1 MKWDRKSESIIII
14 EKVKTWID
22 DAPTSFGG
30 LHRLSLSLLALRL
43 VLSTYIAQW
52 GWLHVRYTEAAI
64 DVYDRW
70 YGLTPASILV
80 DEIGIILIAASVLMA
95 AGALRALSYG
105 VCLIFMAAM
114 VVGLIPHLLD
124 PYGYHLPPNWINHGL
139 IAQVPA
145 LAGFVA
151 VFVLRRE
158 DRFSL
163 DAMAFN
169 KTSRQVSETLPS
181 TPSVAWALFIMRFT
195 CGLFFLQWGI
205 EKFVETEMS
214 VGMLDRWYGVTF
226 APVLVTWLVGAFEVG
241 LAIALVLGVAPRL
254 TYALGTL
261 VKLKTCI
268 AIFALL
274 AFPFATESGG
284 RLSSVAASVP
294 VLAVLCSLYAL
305 RAWDTIRLVRLTP
318 RVQAAE

>member
-1 MKWDRKSESIIII
+1 MFGKVRSWI
-14 EKVKTWID
+14 E
-22 DAPTSFGG
+22 DAPTTFGG
-30 LHRLSLSLLALRL
+30 LDRLPLGLLALRL
-43 VLSTYIAQW
+43 VLSTYTAQW

-70 YGLTPASILV
+70 YGLAPASILV
-80 DEIGIILIAASVLMA
+80 EEIGIILIAASVLMA

-105 VCLIFMAAM
+105 VCLLFMAAM
-114 VVGLIPHLLD
+114 VAGLIPHLLD

-151 VFVLRRE
+151 LFMLRRE

-169 KTSRQVSETLPS
+169 KTPPQASEAPLS

-226 APVLVTWLVGAFEVG
+226 APVLVTWLVGVFEMA
-241 LAIALVLGVAPRL
+241 LATALIFGAVPRL
-254 TYALGTL
+254 TYAAGAL

-305 RAWDTIRLVRLTP
+305 RAWDTIKLVRLTP

>member
-1 MKWDRKSESIIII
+1 MFGTVKS
-14 EKVKTWID
+14 WID

-30 LHRLSLSLLALRL
+30 LHRLSLGLLALRL
-43 VLSTYIAQW
+43 VLSTYTAQW

-70 YGLTPASILV
+70 YGLAPAPLVV

-95 AGALRALSYG
+95 AGALRSVSYG

-114 VVGLIPHLLD
+114 VLGLTPHLLD

-145 LAGFVA
+145 LAGFIA
-151 VFVLRRE
+151 VFMLRRE
-158 DRFSL
+158 DQFSL
-163 DAMAFN
+163 DAIVRI
-169 KTSRQVSETLPS
+169 KTNQQISDGPS
-181 TPSVAWALFIMRFT
+181 SALSAAWALLIMRLS

-214 VGMLDRWYGVTF
+214 VGMLDRWYGVTI
-226 APVLVTWLVGAFEVG
+226 APVLVTWLVGVFEVS
-241 LAIALVLGVAPRL
+241 LAIALVLGAAPRL
-254 TYALGTL
+254 TYGVGAL

-268 AIFALL
+268 AIFPLL

-305 RAWDTIRLVRLTP
+305 RAWDTIKLVRGTALNEFQKSP
-318 RVQAAE
+318 F